1 MSKLQTSTW
10 EKLAKGDQDAESM
23 KTSLSKLNVL
33 VENLE
38 NDVIGASGGKK
49 LYSSGSGKAVVL
61 NGPLLLST
69 QD

>member
-1 MSKLQTSTW
+1 
-10 EKLAKGDQDAESM
+10 M